1 MSAKVTFLRIS
12 NIFKIKACLDSSL
25 AINKSGL
32 RI

>member
-1 MSAKVTFLRIS
+1 MSAKVTLLRIS

-25 AINKSGL
+25 AFNKSGL